1 MRTRILLV
9 GATGRT
15 GNAVACGLA
24 DHDHGA
30 DLTACVAPSLSPGRE
45 PTRSVPTGVQV
56 GGSIADIDPATYDV
70 VVDLSQG
77 AHAAANA
84 ALARA
89 ADRPLVIGATGL
101 PAELLPALGQEFQAA
116 GLGVLYCPN
125 FSVGAVLMMQAA
137 TWIAERWPGV
147 VEIVE
152 THHDGKLDSPSG
164 TAIRTAE
171 LLAEIGAHSTT
182 AASASD
188 TGPAR
193 GQTVAGIRVHSLR
206 LAGAV
211 AHQEVRFGA
220 PGELMTIGHDA
231 IDRSCYAAGVARA
244 AEWVRSTTG
253 LSIGLEH
260 AL

>member
-1 MRTRILLV
+1 MRTRVLLV

-15 GNAVACGLA
+15 GNAVAHGLA
-24 DHDHGA
+24 NHDHDV
-30 DLTACVAPSLSPGRE
+30 DLTACVAPSLASGNK
-45 PTRSVPTGVQV
+45 PTRNVPIGVRV
-56 GGSIADIDPATYDV
+56 GGSIADIDPASYDV

-77 AHAAANA
+77 AHAGANA
-84 ALARA
+84 ALALA
-89 ADRPLVIGATGL
+89 TNRPLVIGSTGL
-101 PAELLPALGQEFQAA
+101 PKELLPSLGQEFQAA

-164 TAIRTAE
+164 TAVRTAQ
-171 LLAEIGAHSTT
+171 LLAEAGAHSTT
-182 AASASD
+182 AASAAD
-188 TGPAR
+188 TEPAR
-193 GQTVAGIRVHSLR
+193 GLAVAGIRVHSLR

-211 AHQEVRFGA
+211 AHQDVRFGA
-220 PGELMTIGHDA
+220 PGEMLNIGHDA
-231 IDRSCYAAGVARA
+231 IDRTCYAVGVARA